1 MEYDQRYNQA
11 LGYMLELYTDNHIVD
26 CITTEQFKELFDM
39 FIDSKKDIDRI
50 LYGDEPREEIVQLS
64 NGELITRRISN
75 SLEGK
80 RIAQDIC
87 DNMKDILSNM

>member
-26 CITTEQFKELFDM
+26 SITAEQFKELFDM

-64 NGELITRRISN
+64 NGEFRIRRISN
-75 SLEGK
+75 GLEGK

-87 DNMKDILSNM
+87 DNIRDVLSNM

>member
-11 LGYMLELYTDNHIVD
+11 LGYMLDLYTDNSIGD
-26 CITTEQFKELFDM
+26 SITVEQFKELFDM

-50 LYGDEPREEIVQLS
+50 LYGDEPSEEIVQLP
-64 NGELITRRISN
+64 NGEFRIRRISN
-75 SLEGK
+75 GLEGK

-87 DNMKDILSNM
+87 DNMREVLSNM